1 MPNAPTRGAE
11 VEAFILA
18 HVAEHPTD
26 IARLTAERFGKLV
39 DHFHF
44 EDEQQAAL
52 ELSKGKLTTDPK
64 NHSGQGIFF
73 SSRAFDSFG
82 LYSGG
87 LTVSVEGGSTWL
99 LDEKLYPIGAPEEP
113 ARPCK

>member
-1 MPNAPTRGAE
+1 MNKIDLANKKAIVTGAARGIGYA
-11 VEAFILA
+11 I
-18 HVAEHPTD
+18 
-26 IARLTAERFGKLV
+26 AERLLQSGASVSIWDV
-39 DHFHF
+39 DVDAMA
-44 EDEQQAAL
+44 EAAL